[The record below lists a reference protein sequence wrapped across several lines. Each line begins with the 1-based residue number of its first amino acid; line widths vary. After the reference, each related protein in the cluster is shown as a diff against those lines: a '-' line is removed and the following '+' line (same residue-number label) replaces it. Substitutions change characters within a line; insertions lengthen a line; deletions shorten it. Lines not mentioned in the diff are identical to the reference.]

1 MCHVLQAVKLG
12 LEADREGE
20 LFGAAGTRGQSRHK
34 LRLTR
39 LLSYLV
45 FWFIRDTGPTIAFS
59 VSKLRKFAA

>member
-1 MCHVLQAVKLG
+1 VNAKCFEL
-12 LEADREGE
+12 RERE
-20 LFGAAGTRGQSRHK
+20 DNRATSVDTSYT

-45 FWFIRDTGPTIAFS
+45 FWFTRERISNNGLTIAFS